1 MAATVMFSRLHFH
14 KCASMSIKKAASH
27 IVKKQAM
34 RVPAGPALFIGVI
47 SQMKLRTR
55 IALAIIPIMLFTVV
69 LINMAFGLFFQNFV
83 LALEDAQVNTV
94 KENMSSYIQEK
105 MTKYTAIANDWGLWD
120 DTYLF
125 VQGKNETYIQD
136 NITEAT
142 FDNLDLNFM
151 VFTDLNGT
159 PYYEKHYSFDGGA
172 FTSFPEG
179 FLDSLSDIFTYS
191 LKGDDTFG
199 TFLMG
204 DAFYFVATTD
214 ITDSLMTEKSIGK
227 MLIGKKIDSG
237 IIAAME
243 KISGSAMGPIRKAA
257 NAGIAAEGETMLLL
271 KSTHNGEQDTID
283 IELASPNAFDPLDV
297 TVYSLR
303 MPRTLFLMGME
314 KVRGFSIAN
323 TVGSAVVALLIFLIL
338 GYYLT
343 RPFMRLTSDVQLI
356 DMSKKEFQMLSEA
369 GKDEFA
375 YLRKSVNGLLRRIE
389 QEHRDVIDNQ
399 EKLRA
404 TLQSVGDGVLS
415 ADIQGRIQFLNPV
428 AQKLTGWKLD
438 DAMGRM
444 VEDVF
449 VIINEYTR
457 ETVPSPVRLVFESKE
472 IVELAN
478 HTLLISKDGNKIPI
492 EDTASPIR
500 DMHGNIIGC
509 VLVFRDFSERRER
522 QRKIEYLSYH
532 DQLTGLHNRR
542 FFEDELK
549 RLDTAQH
556 LPLSFVYAD
565 VNGLK
570 TINDAFG
577 HQSGDQMIQMAA
589 DLLKAACRPDDVA
602 ARIGGDE
609 FIILLPGTDEALV
622 KNLVMRLRDEAEKLQ
637 MMNISLSVSFGWST
651 KTQAEESASDVMKK
665 AEDFMYQRKIYNK
678 SSKHNDTIRS
688 ILNVVLYKSPTE
700 RGHSSRVSVLCEA
713 IGKAYHLSED
723 ETREL
728 KTAGEVHDIGKIAI
742 DEAILNKPGKL
753 SETEWVQIRRHPET
767 GYRLLGTSGE
777 YFRIAEYI
785 LSHHERWDGAGYP
798 RGLKGETIP
807 WKARAIAIADAYDA
821 MVTGRTYRPAL
832 SREEAAEEIIRNAG
846 TQFDPQMA
854 RTFVDE
860 VLTLN
865 M

>member
-1 MAATVMFSRLHFH
+1 M
-14 KCASMSIKKAASH
+14 
-27 IVKKQAM
+27 KKQVM
-34 RVPAGPALFIGVI
+34 RVLAGPALFIGEI

-55 IALAIIPIMLFTVV
+55 IALTIIPIMLLTVI
-69 LINMAFGLFFQNFV
+69 LINIAFGLFFQSFV
-83 LALEDAQVNTV
+83 LALEDAQVSTV
-94 KENMSSYIQEK
+94 KENISSYIREK
-105 MTKYTAIANDWGLWD
+105 MIKYTAIANDWGHWD

-125 VQGKNETYIQD
+125 VQGKNDTYIRD

-142 FDNLDLNFM
+142 FDNLDLSFM
-151 VFTDLNGT
+151 VFTDLAGT
-159 PYYEKHYSFDGGA
+159 PNYEKHYSFDEGA

-179 FLDSLSDIFTYS
+179 FLDGISDVFRCS
-191 LKGDDTFG
+191 KQGDDTFG
-199 TFLMG
+199 TFLLG
-204 DAFYFVATTD
+204 DDFYFVATTD
-214 ITDSLMTEKSIGK
+214 ITDSIMAEKSIGK

-237 IIAAME
+237 IIDAME
-243 KISGSAMGPIRKAA
+243 NISGSAMGPIRKSDSPAA
-257 NAGIAAEGETMLLL
+257 APEGETMQLL
-271 KSTHNGEQDTID
+271 SASRNDRQDTID
-283 IELASPNAFDPLDV
+283 IELASPNAFAPHGVIL
-297 TVYSLR
+297 YSLR
-303 MPRTLFLMGME
+303 MPRTLFVMGME
-314 KVRGFSIAN
+314 RVRGFSVIN
-323 TVGSAVVALLIFLIL
+323 TIGSAVVALLIFLIL

-343 RPFMRLTSDVQLI
+343 RPFMKLTSDVQRI
-356 DMSKKEFQMLSEA
+356 DMSKKEFQMLTEA

-389 QEHRDVIDNQ
+389 QEHRDVIDNR

-415 ADIQGRIQFLNPV
+415 VDIDGRIQFLNPV
-428 AQKLTGWKLD
+428 AQKLTGWTLD
-438 DAMGRM
+438 EAMDRM

-449 VIINEYTR
+449 VIVNEYTQD
-457 ETVPSPVRLVFESKE
+457 TVPSPVRLVFEKKE

-478 HTLLISKDGNKIPI
+478 HTLLLAKDGRRIPI

-509 VLVFRDFSERRER
+509 VLVFRDFSERKER

-532 DQLTGLHNRR
+532 DQLTGLYNRR
-542 FFEDELK
+542 YFEDALK
-549 RLDTAQH
+549 RLDTAEN
-556 LPLSFVYAD
+556 LPLSFIYAD

-577 HQSGDQMIQMAA
+577 HQCGDQMIQMVA
-589 DLLKAACRPDDVA
+589 DVLKAACRPGDVA

-609 FIILLPGTDEALV
+609 FIILMPGADEALV
-622 KNLVMRLRDEAEKLQ
+622 KGMVSRLRDEAERLQ
-637 MMNISLSVSFGWST
+637 VMNISLSVSFGWST
-651 KTQAEESASDVMKK
+651 KAQAEQSALDIMKK
-665 AEDFMYQRKIYNK
+665 AEDYMYQRKIYNK

-700 RGHSSRVSVLCEA
+700 RGHSDRVSVLCEA

-742 DEAILNKPGKL
+742 DESILNKPGKL
-753 SETEWVQIRRHPET
+753 TEAEWIQIKRHPET

-798 RGLKGETIP
+798 RGLKGEATP

-821 MVTGRTYRPAL
+821 MVTGRAYRKPL
-832 SREEAAEEIIRNAG
+832 SQEEAAEEIMKNAG
-846 TQFDPQMA
+846 TQFDPQLA
-854 RTFVDE
+854 KTFVE
-860 VLTLN
+860 QVLKG
-865 M
+865 